1 MKQKSIYERY
11 SIKQKINVTRQ
22 SEIMQ
27 TLNLELEKSRELSLQ
42 LNQIAKQTE
51 IKPGET
57 NAVFLRSSCWYG
69 NKVQEQLETAKN
81 RNAFLE
87 KEVADS
93 RKLLAKAVNKKNKSI
108 SVDFSGTT
116 PQLASNYNAPEPVT
130 KAVYTLSVPFAKLA
144 KVIPPIL
151 EVLSWFPDVPFVICE
166 NVMFAAD
173 TDAVIVALHV
183 EVPSTTVAAI
193 F

>member
-27 TLNLELEKSRELSLQ
+27 TLNSELKKSRELSLQ
-42 LNQIAKQTE
+42 LDQIAKQTE

-57 NAVFLRSSCWYG
+57 NAIFLRSSCWYG

-87 KEVADS
+87 KEVNNS
-93 RKLLAKAVNKKNKSI
+93 RKLLAKAVNKKKKSLDLWNQYEATKNREKEEKI
-108 SVDFSGTT
+108 DEELSSRKRVSKFS
-116 PQLASNYNAPEPVT
+116 
-130 KAVYTLSVPFAKLA
+130 K
-144 KVIPPIL
+144 
-151 EVLSWFPDVPFVICE
+151 
-166 NVMFAAD
+166 
-173 TDAVIVALHV
+173 
-183 EVPSTTVAAI
+183 
-193 F
+193 

>member
-27 TLNLELEKSRELSLQ
+27 TLNSELKKSRELSLQ

-57 NAVFLRSSCWYG
+57 NAIFLRSSCWYG

-87 KEVADS
+87 KEVNNS
-93 RKLLAKAVNKKNKSI
+93 RKLLAKAVNKKINLWI
-108 SVDFSGTT
+108 YGI
-116 PQLASNYNAPEPVT
+116 NM
-130 KAVYTLSVPFAKLA
+130 KLP
-144 KVIPPIL
+144 KT
-151 EVLSWFPDVPFVICE
+151 EKKRRK
-166 NVMFAAD
+166 
-173 TDAVIVALHV
+173 
-183 EVPSTTVAAI
+183 
-193 F
+193 

>member
-27 TLNLELEKSRELSLQ
+27 TLNSELKKSRELSLQ
-42 LNQIAKQTE
+42 LNQIAKQTG

-57 NAVFLRSSCWYG
+57 NAILLRSSSWYG

-87 KEVADS
+87 KEVDNS
-93 RKLLAKAVNKKNKSI
+93 RKLLAKAVNKKNKSL
-108 SVDFSGTT
+108 DLWN
-116 PQLASNYNAPEPVT
+116 QYEAT
-130 KAVYTLSVPFAKLA
+130 KSREKEEKMDTRELLSHMLGR
-144 KVIPPIL
+144 
-151 EVLSWFPDVPFVICE
+151 W
-166 NVMFAAD
+166 
-173 TDAVIVALHV
+173 
-183 EVPSTTVAAI
+183 
-193 F
+193 

>member
-11 SIKQKINVTRQ
+11 SIKQKINITRQ

-27 TLNLELEKSRELSLQ
+27 TLNSELEKSRELSLQ

-69 NKVQEQLETAKN
+69 NMVQEQLETAKN

-87 KEVADS
+87 KEVNNS
-93 RKLLAKAVNKKNKSI
+93 RKLLAKAVNKKNKSLDLWNQYEASKNREKEEKI
-108 SVDFSGTT
+108 DQELSSRKRVNKFS
-116 PQLASNYNAPEPVT
+116 
-130 KAVYTLSVPFAKLA
+130 K
-144 KVIPPIL
+144 
-151 EVLSWFPDVPFVICE
+151 
-166 NVMFAAD
+166 
-173 TDAVIVALHV
+173 
-183 EVPSTTVAAI
+183 
-193 F
+193 

>member
-27 TLNLELEKSRELSLQ
+27 TLNSELEKSRELSLQ
-42 LNQIAKQTE
+42 LTQIAKQTE

-57 NAVFLRSSCWYG
+57 NPIFLRSSSWYG

-87 KEVADS
+87 KEVDNS
-93 RKLLAKAVNKKNKSI
+93 RKLLAKAVNKKNKSLDLWNQYETAKNRKKEEKI
-108 SVDFSGTT
+108 DQELSSRRTIGKFS
-116 PQLASNYNAPEPVT
+116 
-130 KAVYTLSVPFAKLA
+130 K
-144 KVIPPIL
+144 
-151 EVLSWFPDVPFVICE
+151 
-166 NVMFAAD
+166 
-173 TDAVIVALHV
+173 
-183 EVPSTTVAAI
+183 
-193 F
+193 